1 MKLLENILT
10 LYFQKH
16 IFLNKNYSII
26 IIYENFFVYNIIN
39 IDNNIKYIITSK
51 RLNIIPIIIIIIFIY

>member
-51 RLNIIPIIIIIIFIY
+51 RLKIIPIIIIIIFIY